1 MAQVAIPTG
10 TWNERAIIPTGV
22 NIRSVFRVTCALLL
36 MKSVWELQCPM
47 KGAPCH
53 HSGTIPLPCSFKP

>member
-10 TWNERAIIPTGV
+10 TWNERTIVPTAV

-36 MKSVWELQCPM
+36 MKSVWEL
-47 KGAPCH
+47 
-53 HSGTIPLPCSFKP
+53 

>member
-10 TWNERAIIPTGV
+10 TWNERATVPTAV
-22 NIRSVFRVTCALLL
+22 NRVTCALLL
-36 MKSVWELQCPM
+36 MKSVWELQCPT

-53 HSGTIPLPCSFKP
+53 HSGTIPLPSSFKP